1 MPMIRGTSFSI
12 GADPEVFLK
21 EKSGRGRFRGA
32 WGVTNGTKVNPIRL
46 PWPCMGGSSVQVD
59 GFALE
64 FNTRPA
70 EGQRE
75 FVNEVVCCKKVIE
88 YRYLH
93 RRNLRFAV
101 ESTVEFDGEEWRRAP
116 YTNRQLGCDPDYSA
130 YTLDLNP
137 TPNRNVTFR
146 TAAGHIHIGW
156 GRGFDI
162 DADYIKLCATVTK
175 EMDATLGLASLLFD
189 PDTKRRSLYG
199 KAGAFRPKSYG
210 VEYRVLSNR
219 WIKNTPLI
227 CYVYSLSFLAIK
239 RLMNKSSVHT
249 EEVQSIIDTD
259 DKDGALRFLTDT
271 RCPLP
276 PIKERLC

>member
-32 WGVTNGTKVNPIRL
+32 WGVTQGTKRNPERL
-46 PWPCMGGSSVQVD
+46 PWPAFGGVQVD

-64 FNTRPA
+64 FNTTPA
-70 EGQRE
+70 TDQER
-75 FVNEVVCCKKVIE
+75 FVSEVVSCKKAINNH
-88 YRYLH
+88 YLR
-93 RRNLRFAV
+93 RRNLRFSV
-101 ESTVEFDGEEWRRAP
+101 ESTVEFDEEEWRRAP
-116 YTNRQLGCDPDYSA
+116 YINRQLGCDPDYSA

-137 TPNRNVTFR
+137 TPNQDVTFR
-146 TAAGHIHIGW
+146 TIAGHIHIGW
-156 GRGFDI
+156 GRNFGI
-162 DADYIKLCATVTK
+162 DADYIKLCAVVTK
-175 EMDATLGLASLLFD
+175 EMDTTLGLASLLFD

-219 WIKNTPLI
+219 WIKSIPLMR
-227 CYVYSLSFLAIK
+227 YVYSLSFLAIK
-239 RLMNKSSVHT
+239 RLMNKTMVHT
-249 EEVQSIIDTD
+249 EEVQGIIDTD
-259 DKDGALRFLTDT
+259 DKVGALRFLTDS

>member
-21 EKSGRGRFRGA
+21 EKGGRRRFRGA
-32 WGVTNGTKVNPIRL
+32 WWVTQGTKRYPERL
-46 PWPCMGGSSVQVD
+46 PWPAFGGVQVD

-64 FNTRPA
+64 FNTTPA
-70 EGQRE
+70 TGQRQ
-75 FVNEVVCCKKVIE
+75 FVREVVSCKQAIKN
-88 YRYLH
+88 YLLH

-101 ESTVEFDGEEWRRAP
+101 ESTVEFDAEEWRRAP
-116 YTNRQLGCDPDYSA
+116 YINRQLGCDPDYSA

-137 TPNRNVTFR
+137 TPNQDVTCR

-156 GRGFDI
+156 GRRFDI
-162 DADYIKLCATVTK
+162 DAEYIKLCAAIAK

-219 WIKNTPLI
+219 WIKNIPLMR
-227 CYVYSLSFLAIK
+227 YVYNLSFLAIK
-239 RLMNKSSVHT
+239 RLMNKVSVHT
-249 EEVQSIIDTD
+249 EEVQGIIDGD
-259 DKDGALRFLTDT
+259 HKEMAKDFLIFTA
-271 RCPLP
+271 CPLP